1 MLSWK
6 GQERKVTMSD
16 HFIVQDR
23 LREIEFSG
31 RELGRATTEK
41 DDSLRWTEI
50 VIYKTSG
57 GKYIIERLGRSLIY
71 HVPENPATPAKATR
85 SPDVSSTTTPSR
97 ALSATRLLQRTRGSV
112 ARPSFPTSGRCLL
125 RRSSTDRRIFT
136 KHSACTTSEGRSLGS
151 PTSRRLHCT
160 WLRGTTPSC

>member
-1 MLSWK
+1 
-6 GQERKVTMSD
+6 MSD

-71 HVPENPATPAKATR
+71 HVPGESCDSSQGYPVTGRQLNDDSEPCPQCNPLAPEDSGFNGKTVFSHERTM
-85 SPDVSSTTTPSR
+85 SSAEVVDRPEDLHE
-97 ALSATRLLQRTRGSV
+97 ALSMYDKRRKISRISHVASAALHMASGNDPELLN
-112 ARPSFPTSGRCLL
+112 AII
-125 RRSSTDRRIFT
+125 RRVHVD
-136 KHSACTTSEGRSLGS
+136 
-151 PTSRRLHCT
+151 
-160 WLRGTTPSC
+160 